1 MLYILYVYHAVRR
14 RLRSMREAHAA
25 EEGEPAAEA
34 TLSESTVHAELRQR
48 SRYYILVFGVI
59 NGFRLA
65 NRTRGG
71 ISKPREVHPAFL
83 ARGRPA

>member
-71 ISKPREVHPAFL
+71 TFETSLRTPCFSGP
-83 ARGRPA
+83 G